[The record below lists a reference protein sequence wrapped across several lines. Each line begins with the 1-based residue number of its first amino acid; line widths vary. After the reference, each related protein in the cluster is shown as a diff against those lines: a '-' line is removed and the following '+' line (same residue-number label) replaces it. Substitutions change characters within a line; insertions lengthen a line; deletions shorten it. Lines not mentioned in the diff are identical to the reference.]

1 MKDNAR
7 GGVVSHHRRLKQQT
21 NQLLAGLGG
30 SPDEVAVT
38 LEAAGVHGVP
48 KSNQSCAIAL
58 YLTALMGSDCG
69 VRSVAIGP
77 CSLVMEIISPPDGRP
92 AGRLLVQLPKP
103 VRRFVAAFD
112 AQEYPMLTRQHGG
125 DTPPP
130 AIPDET
136 PDVSPATA
144 GLRPDSDRGL
154 RGATQAELAVRPG
167 VPA

>member
-1 MKDNAR
+1 M
-7 GGVVSHHRRLKQQT
+7 SHHRRLKQRT
-21 NQLLAGLGG
+21 NQLLAGLGC

-58 YLTALMGSDCG
+58 YLTALMGSDSG

-112 AQEYPMLTRQHGG
+112 AQQYPMLTRQQGG
-125 DTPPP
+125 DARSSAPSDQTPVVL
-130 AIPDET
+130 A
-136 PDVSPATA
+136 
-144 GLRPDSDRGL
+144 DR
-154 RGATQAELAVRPG
+154 R
-167 VPA
+167 

>member
-1 MKDNAR
+1 M
-7 GGVVSHHRRLKQQT
+7 SHHRRLKQRT
-21 NQLLAGLGG
+21 NQLLAGLGC

-58 YLTALMGSDCG
+58 YLTALMGSDSG

-112 AQEYPMLTRQHGG
+112 AQQYPMLTRQQGG
-125 DTPPP
+125 DPRSSAPSDQTPVVL
-130 AIPDET
+130 A
-136 PDVSPATA
+136 
-144 GLRPDSDRGL
+144 DR
-154 RGATQAELAVRPG
+154 R
-167 VPA
+167 

>member
-1 MKDNAR
+1 
-7 GGVVSHHRRLKQQT
+7 VSHHRRLKQRT
-21 NQLLAGLGG
+21 HQLLAGLGG

-48 KSNQSCAIAL
+48 RSNQSCAIAL
-58 YLTALMGSDCG
+58 YLTALMGSDSG

-112 AQEYPMLTRQHGG
+112 AQQYPTLTRQRGDDARPAAPPDRAPADLAGG
-125 DTPPP
+125 
-130 AIPDET
+130 
-136 PDVSPATA
+136 
-144 GLRPDSDRGL
+144 R
-154 RGATQAELAVRPG
+154 
-167 VPA
+167 